1 MTYEALK
8 AVGWGKRE
16 CRLLYFPFL
25 SVGWKWKQKGF
36 VSCWSWESGEREGG
50 WWVRTNKEE

>member
-36 VSCWSWESGEREGG
+36 VSLLELGEWREGG
-50 WWVRTNKEE
+50 RVVGKD